1 MIVTRRTAMRLL
13 AGASAIVLDQKSASS
28 SVTSSPAAS
37 QINEIIVV
45 CKTHFDIGYSD
56 RVEEVLKY
64 YRTTMIDR
72 ALDLIDRSKELPQEE
87 QFTWTCPGWV
97 FDWITEDWPGQ
108 TAERRQRL
116 DRAVKSGRLV
126 AHALPFSIESELMWP
141 EEFARGYAFADRSC
155 QRYGMPIP
163 RAAKTS
169 DVPSQSRALAT
180 GLAHGG
186 IRFMHIGCNWP
197 SGYVHDLPPLFWWE
211 GPDGSRVMTMYST
224 IYGTCTALWP
234 WGGEGDPYIGHN
246 LLPPANWPYK
256 TWPAIIVTAD
266 NSGPPTLEAVRAL
279 FTEVLEK
286 FPGVKVRMGTLD
298 DIADAI
304 LAEKPELAVVRGE
317 TPDTWIHGCMSD
329 PGGMRH
335 ARNVR
340 PLIPAVEALHTQLRQ
355 WGVPVEEHDEQVAK
369 GV

>member
-1 MIVTRRTAMRLL
+1 MILTRRTAMRLL
-13 AGASAIVLDQKSASS
+13 AGAPAIVLGQSPSS
-28 SVTSSPAAS
+28 SVKSSSPTAS

-56 RVEEVLKY
+56 RVEGVLKY

-72 ALDLIDRSKELPQEE
+72 ALDLIDRSKELPQAE

-116 DRAVKSGRLV
+116 DRAAKSGRLV

-163 RAAKTS
+163 RAGKTS

-180 GLAHGG
+180 GLAHGE

-197 SGYVHDLPPLFWWE
+197 SGRMASC
-211 GPDGSRVMTMYST
+211 SR
-224 IYGTCTALWP
+224 CA
-234 WGGEGDPYIGHN
+234 
-246 LLPPANWPYK
+246 
-256 TWPAIIVTAD
+256 
-266 NSGPPTLEAVRAL
+266 
-279 FTEVLEK
+279 
-286 FPGVKVRMGTLD
+286 
-298 DIADAI
+298 
-304 LAEKPELAVVRGE
+304 
-317 TPDTWIHGCMSD
+317 
-329 PGGMRH
+329 
-335 ARNVR
+335 
-340 PLIPAVEALHTQLRQ
+340 
-355 WGVPVEEHDEQVAK
+355 
-369 GV
+369 